1 MAIKKTAKMSAAPK
15 KVVAKKSDP
24 SSKKTGKKDPP
35 AKKADAP
42 NTLYV
47 SDKNDPSYKAYS
59 DSLQKYESSTRPQLT
74 GKKSFGQ
81 YGSHSI
87 KGKSVKDVPLP
98 EGYKVAG
105 TNQPVGQRVTK
116 GYYPQYV
123 GVRPPYTPGGKE
135 YKKVTKDVYKKP
147 TRPVVVDKTAASK
160 TAPKAA
166 AKQATQKAAQKAP
179 EIYTKKLVLSKD
191 ASIAKSQY
199 ELYGPGGKYSKGVDS
214 RGVKKP

>member
-1 MAIKKTAKMSAAPK
+1 MKAKDYFS
-15 KVVAKKSDP
+15 P

-35 AKKADAP
+35 TKKADAP

-47 SDKNDPSYKAYS
+47 SDKNDPAYAAYS
-59 DSLQKYESSTRPQLT
+59 DSLQKYQSGAKPQLT

-87 KGKSVKDVPLP
+87 KGKSVKDMPLP

-105 TNQPVGQRVTK
+105 TNQPIGQRVTK
-116 GYYPQYV
+116 GYYPDYV
-123 GVRPPYTPGGKE
+123 GVRPPYTPGGKD
-135 YKKVTKDVYKKP
+135 YRKVTKDIYKKP
-147 TRPVVVDKTAASK
+147 TRPVVVDKNAASK
-160 TAPKAA
+160 TAPKAT
-166 AKQATQKAAQKAP
+166 AKQAPKKAP
-179 EIYTKKLVLSKD
+179 EMYTKKLVLSKD